1 MKNVLDAI
9 EKYNGIINDFIWGPP
24 LIILLIGIGIYLSI
38 RLNFVQVVNIKDIIE
53 NMKRKEKKKA
63 PGEISSFKAFMVG
76 LGGIVGSGNIAGIAT
91 AIASGGPGALV
102 WMWIAAFFGM
112 ATKFSEITLGILY
125 RKKNK
130 DNSYSGGPMYYLRDG
145 VKSKFL
151 AALYAILVIFS
162 YIVIVAMVDTNT
174 IVSTITAKFN
184 ISSFILGIFLVII
197 VGTIIF
203 GGIKKIGN
211 FSAKIVPFMGI
222 FYIFTC
228 LLVILFNFDKVG
240 EAFGIIFTS
249 AFKPA
254 AAIGGFAGA
263 TVMEVVRYGF
273 ARGIYSNEAGL
284 GTAAI
289 THSSA
294 KVSHPIQQALW
305 GPVEVFVD
313 TIIINTMTGLVVVI
327 SGSWISGETGA
338 PLVMTAFDSILPGNI
353 GGYLIMISSVLFSF
367 TCLTSSSFICEQA
380 AKYLFGEKGKNIIK
394 IFWLIFIMIG
404 AVTSLELVWNLADT
418 VNGFVAIPSIIG
430 LFILSNKVI
439 KCKKEY
445 LKK

>member
-1 MKNVLDAI
+1 M
-9 EKYNGIINDFIWGPP
+9 
-24 LIILLIGIGIYLSI
+24 
-38 RLNFVQVVNIKDIIE
+38 
-53 NMKRKEKKKA
+53 
-63 PGEISSFKAFMVG
+63 
-76 LGGIVGSGNIAGIAT
+76 
-91 AIASGGPGALV
+91 
-102 WMWIAAFFGM
+102 
-112 ATKFSEITLGILY
+112 
-125 RKKNK
+125 
-130 DNSYSGGPMYYLRDG
+130 PMYYLRDG
-145 VKSKFL
+145 AKSKFL

-184 ISSFILGIFLVII
+184 ISSFVLGIILVII
-197 VGTIIF
+197 VGSIIF

-222 FYIFTC
+222 FYIFTG
-228 LLVILFNFDKVG
+228 LLVILFNFDKVP
-240 EAFGIIFTS
+240 EAFRIIFTS

-254 AAIGGFAGA
+254 AAVGGFAGA
-263 TVMEVVRYGF
+263 TVMEVIRYGF

-294 KVSHPIQQALW
+294 KVNHPIQQALW

-313 TIIINTMTGLVVVI
+313 TIVINTITGLVVVI
-327 SGSWISGETGA
+327 SGSWISGATGA
-338 PLVMTAFDSILPGNI
+338 PLVMTAFDSILPSNI

-367 TCLTSSSFICEQA
+367 TCLTSSSFICEQS
-380 AKYLFGEKGKNIIK
+380 AKYLFGEKGKNVIK

-430 LFILSNKVI
+430 LFILSNKVV
-439 KCKKEY
+439 KCQKEY
-445 LKK
+445 FKK